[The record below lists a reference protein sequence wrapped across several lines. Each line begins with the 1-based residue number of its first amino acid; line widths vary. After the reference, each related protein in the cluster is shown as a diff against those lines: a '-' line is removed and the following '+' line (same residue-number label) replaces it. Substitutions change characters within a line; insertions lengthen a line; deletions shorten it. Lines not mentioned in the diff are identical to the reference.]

1 MAKILAKGALEVDGG
16 CDLNHFL
23 VAALHRTIAFV
34 EVDNIAV
41 LISEDLNLDVFSP
54 FNIAFEKNSR
64 VSEGVLGFFL
74 SFGQAGLKFGR
85 FFNDPHTTTTTAKC
99 GFDDEREADFMGYGK
114 GLIGIGNGVVGAR
127 KNRNFGCDCLC
138 ASSGFVAHR
147 A

>member
-23 VAALHRTIAFV
+23 VAPLHRAIAFV

-41 LISEDLNLDVFSP
+41 LVSEDLDFDVFRS
-54 FNIAFEKNSR
+54 FNVAFQKNGR
-64 VSEGVLGFFL
+64 VSEGVLGFL
-74 SFGQAGLKFGR
+74 LGFGEAGLKFGG

-99 GFDDEREADFMGYGK
+99 GLDDEREADLMGYGK

-127 KNRNFGCDCLC
+127 KNWNFGRDCLC
-138 ASSGFVAHR
+138 ASSGFVAH
-147 A
+147 